1 MKFFQKK
8 SVAIVL
14 TLLLVALCCVWGYSR
29 VYSNIHPHT
38 EIEEPQR
45 SGENNLNYYL
55 NLVDDGADLFTLEV
69 TDQIARKNLTINN
82 TYGTKIAIKTVQYLN
97 GKDIKTFAEDTAQ
110 NINMG
115 SMDLLLVVDTDSK
128 SWYVL
133 YGADM
138 QPYVDSATSNPLPA
152 LFEKHLNDDFFQD
165 GSNDAILSLLDDFS
179 QWCEENVP
187 PLSDTGT
194 TPFYFDGKAPS
205 ITIRAIITGIL
216 FTLAANIWWILL
228 LLVVLNVIDRL
239 RFDRHIAGC
248 SPDAPPV
255 HPFHPILFW
264 HRPGSRWY
272 ENMTEQFFSQEEEDD
287 EPFDD
292 PSDGPSQDE
301 GPREGERS
309 TDWHSADPG
318 SYTDAPGN
326 FTETGPRPRSLGSQL
341 WQLWESIASTGLSLC
356 RNILAQI
363 ERFLQ
368 RRR

>member
-14 TLLLVALCCVWGYSR
+14 TLLLVALCCVWGYAR
-29 VYSNIHPHT
+29 VYANAHPQA
-38 EIEEPQR
+38 EGEESQR
-45 SGENNLNYYL
+45 YGENNLNYYL
-55 NLVDDGADLFTLEV
+55 NLVDDGADLFTMEV
-69 TDQIARKNLTINN
+69 TDQIARKNLSLNN

-97 GKDIKTFAEDTAQ
+97 GKDIKTYTEDTAKK
-110 NINMG
+110 ISMG
-115 SMDLLLVVDTDSK
+115 SMDLLLVADSD
-128 SWYVL
+128 SETWYVL
-133 YGADM
+133 YGAGM
-138 QPYVDSATSNPLPA
+138 QPYVDGAGSDPLSA
-152 LFEKHLNDDFFQD
+152 LFEKHLNSAFFREE
-165 GSNDAILSLLDDFS
+165 SNQAILSLMDDLHA
-179 QWCEENVP
+179 WCEQNVP
-187 PLSDTGT
+187 HLSDSGS
-194 TPFYFDGKAPS
+194 TPFYFDGKVPS
-205 ITIRAIITGIL
+205 VTVRAILTGIL

-248 SPDAPPV
+248 SPDVPPV

-272 ENMTEQFFSQEEEDD
+272 ENMTEQFFAQEEEEEPDD
-287 EPFDD
+287 FGGPTED
-292 PSDGPSQDE
+292 PSQED

-326 FTETGPRPRSLGSQL
+326 FTETGPQPRTLGGQL
-341 WQLWESIASTGLSLC
+341 WQLWESIAGMALSLC

-368 RRR
+368 RR